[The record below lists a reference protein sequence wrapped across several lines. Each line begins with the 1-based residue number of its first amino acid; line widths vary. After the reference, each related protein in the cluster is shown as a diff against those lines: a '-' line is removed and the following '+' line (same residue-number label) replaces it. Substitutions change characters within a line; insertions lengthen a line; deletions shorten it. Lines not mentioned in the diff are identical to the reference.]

1 MKKMR
6 SHNTSSRQAQ
16 VASPDLLIRSFG
28 LTDPG
33 RKRQTNEDQFLIAE
47 LTKTMHIVQTSLSS
61 PSAIHGEQRGH
72 LFLVADGMG
81 GHNAGEEAS
90 RLAVASIEE
99 FTVDALKW
107 FLQRDDPTAESA
119 AAEFTAAVQEADRV
133 VIDEAEHNTAL
144 HGMGTT
150 LTLGYVVNSQLSVI
164 HVGDSRAYL
173 YRHGA
178 LTQLTKDHSVVA
190 ELVRAGAI
198 RPDEATRHPLRHVI
212 TNVVGG
218 TAPGVRAESHTID
231 LQSQDDLLLCS
242 DGLTD
247 MVSADEIGAVLA
259 GAATPEAA
267 CRRLVDLA
275 NDHGGHDNI
284 TVILAQFRS
293 AESLTPAASAQ
304 LDEV

>member
-1 MKKMR
+1 MKKM
-6 SHNTSSRQAQ
+6 SSQDTSPRQAQ
-16 VASPDLLIRSFG
+16 GASSDLVIRSYG

-90 RLAVASIEE
+90 RLAVASIEA

-119 AAEFTAAVQEADRV
+119 AAEFTEAVQEADRV
-133 VIDEAEHNTAL
+133 VIGEAEHNPEL

-150 LTLGYVVNSQLSVI
+150 LTLGYVVNSQLCVI
-164 HVGDSRAYL
+164 HAGDSRAYL
-173 YRHGA
+173 YRDGA
-178 LTQLTKDHSVVA
+178 LTQLTKDHSFVA

-198 RPDEATRHPLRHVI
+198 RPDDAKRHPMRHVI

-259 GAATPEAA
+259 EAATPEAA

-275 NDHGGHDNI
+275 NDRGGHDNI
-284 TVILAQFRS
+284 TVIIAQFRAADS
-293 AESLTPAASAQ
+293 RTPPASAQ
-304 LDEV
+304 VTEV

>member
-1 MKKMR
+1 MQTM
-6 SHNTSSRQAQ
+6 SSQDTSPRQAP
-16 VASPDLLIRSFG
+16 VAPPDLLIRSFG

-33 RKRQTNEDQFLIAE
+33 RNRQTNEDQFLIAE

-90 RLAVASIEE
+90 RLVVASIEA

-107 FLQRDDPTAESA
+107 FLQPDDPPAESA

-133 VIDEAEHNTAL
+133 VIGEAEHNPAL

-173 YRHGA
+173 YRHGT
-178 LTQLTKDHSVVA
+178 LTQLTKDHSFVA
-190 ELVRAGAI
+190 DLVRAGAL
-198 RPDEATRHPLRHVI
+198 RPDEARRHPLRHVI

-231 LQSQDDLLLCS
+231 LQAQDDLLLCS

-247 MVSADEIGAVLA
+247 MVSADEIEAVLA
-259 GAATPEAA
+259 EAAGPEAA
-267 CRRLVDLA
+267 CRQLVDLA
-275 NDHGGHDNI
+275 NDHGGHDNV
-284 TVILAQFRS
+284 TVIIAQFRPSES
-293 AESLTPAASAQ
+293 ARPGRAELA
-304 LDEV
+304 L